1 MTSRTSSFEPHTRT
15 LRRREFIGGSLAAI
29 APSACDPQPGW
40 TLRYRVRIRVFA
52 NGQSREGEGVF
63 RTLYRR
69 VPSAHPN
76 QTQFFYAQ
84 AWGEAIAIDMGDGR
98 WIFGLLHT
106 VTGIGGD
113 HRFSPLEER
122 LLTQLLSD
130 PSPSVEAFTSGG
142 LYEEARAL
150 RGELDLP
157 ERSWPIMVS
166 FEDLADSSS
175 IRFMPIATRNY
186 RTLPG
191 TPTQSFA
198 SLLGGGA
205 RIERITVEMT
215 EQRVSRRLNKILPW
229 LDDVQGAKPGDTV
242 RGSARA
248 PLHRNLQFKNFVMD
262 GDSG

>member
-1 MTSRTSSFEPHTRT
+1 MTSQSSLIRPRSRT
-15 LRRREFIGGSLAAI
+15 LRRREFIGASLAAI
-29 APSACDPQPGW
+29 APSACDAQPSW
-40 TLRYRVRIRVFA
+40 TLRYRVRMRAFA

-84 AWGEAIAIDMGDGR
+84 AWGEAIAADMGEGR
-98 WIFGLLHT
+98 WIFGLLDS
-106 VTGIGGD
+106 VFGIDGD

-122 LLTQLLSD
+122 LLTQLLPD
-130 PSPSVEAFTSGG
+130 PSPSVEAFTSGQ

-157 ERSWPIMVS
+157 ERSWPIMVN
-166 FEDLADSSS
+166 FEDMSDPSSVQ
-175 IRFMPIATRNY
+175 FMPIATRGY

-198 SLLGGGA
+198 SALGGGA
-205 RIERITVEMT
+205 RIERITVEIT
-215 EQRVSRRLNKILPW
+215 EQRTSEHLSAILPW
-229 LDDVQGAKPGDTV
+229 LGDLQGAEPGAIAASV
-242 RGSARA
+242 RA
-248 PLHRNLQFKNFVMD
+248 PPHRNLSLMNFVMD
-262 GDSG
+262 GDSR